1 MQKIKNLYAFDFD
14 DTLAVTPSIIGVQ
27 RVGKDGKADPN
38 FREWIHENNIDFH
51 DIENPGSDSEI
62 VWFTSGDF
70 AKYEKAH
77 KNDIEYLELNFLK
90 DQYDFTKTA
99 SIDVDASLPID
110 TMMSILKKAYSEP
123 NSRVVIIT
131 ARSGSKPMTGI
142 SKNKKIVPTN
152 QQDIKNFLNAQ
163 GIKLNQ
169 ANITTA
175 GDIGG
180 GPEAKVQ
187 AMEKYINIYNPDN
200 IYFYDDNHG
209 NIEAIISMC
218 DQYFP
223 EIKIKA
229 FKVSS
234 DRSVSFAGGC

>member
-99 SIDVDASLPID
+99 SIDVDASLPIN

-123 NSRVVIIT
+123 NSRGRGERIVCQCGRFDPGGRGTKRRNYCSRNQIT
-131 ARSGSKPMTGI
+131 A
-142 SKNKKIVPTN
+142 
-152 QQDIKNFLNAQ
+152 
-163 GIKLNQ
+163 
-169 ANITTA
+169 
-175 GDIGG
+175 
-180 GPEAKVQ
+180 
-187 AMEKYINIYNPDN
+187 
-200 IYFYDDNHG
+200 
-209 NIEAIISMC
+209 
-218 DQYFP
+218 
-223 EIKIKA
+223 
-229 FKVSS
+229 
-234 DRSVSFAGGC
+234 